1 MLEKMDIKI
10 IFWEKIFG
18 GVKRMIG
25 IKHREMERLI
35 FFNFEKTSSKSSPK
49 KKRPKVI
56 NVDKDKYSNLVEI
69 IKINGD
75 EESKAQLI

>member
-1 MLEKMDIKI
+1 MLAKMEIKI
-10 IFWEKIFG
+10 IFWEKILG

-49 KKRPKVI
+49 KKRPQVI
-56 NVDKDKYSNLVEI
+56 NVDKDKYSNLVER

-75 EESKAQLI
+75 EESKIQLK